1 MTEKKTP
8 ISEHKDKDV
17 KLLRTTLLAFIK
29 DDNLPKK
36 DRTEAAKLLARLHHA
51 LQVDKTVTAKAV
63 ATQAQKMEAK
73 LSAAEEKELQAQL
86 DA

>member
-8 ISEHKDKDV
+8 IIDHKDEDV
-17 KLLRTTLLAFIK
+17 KLIRLMLLKIIN
-29 DDNLPKK
+29 DEEVPKK

-51 LQVDKTVTAKAV
+51 LQIDRSVTKDIAKK
-63 ATQAQKMEAK
+63 AQKLEK
-73 LSAAEEKELQAQL
+73 LSKEDEGKLKQLL